1 MFKRAVISEFLRF
14 AAIGAL
20 ATVIHYA
27 ALILLVEV
35 AHEPLIPST
44 SAGFTLGAVVS
55 YSLNRRI
62 TFRHQPHFGRGLV
75 KFVSLGSVG
84 LGLNAL
90 IVAAFVHAG
99 VQYILAQMTATGTI
113 LLWNFLVSRL
123 LIFAPQ
129 RAAN

>member
-1 MFKRAVISEFLRF
+1 MLKRVAIREFLRF
-14 AAIGAL
+14 AAMAEL
-20 ATVIHYA
+20 RTVINSPA
-27 ALILLVEV
+27 FIFLLEV
-35 AHEPLIPST
+35 AHQPLIPST
-44 SAGFTLGAVVS
+44 SVGFTLGAIVS

-75 KFVSLGSVG
+75 KFVSLGAVG
-84 LGLNAL
+84 FGLNSL

-99 VQYILAQMTATGTI
+99 VQYILAQMTATGII
-113 LLWNFLVSRL
+113 LVWNFLVSRL